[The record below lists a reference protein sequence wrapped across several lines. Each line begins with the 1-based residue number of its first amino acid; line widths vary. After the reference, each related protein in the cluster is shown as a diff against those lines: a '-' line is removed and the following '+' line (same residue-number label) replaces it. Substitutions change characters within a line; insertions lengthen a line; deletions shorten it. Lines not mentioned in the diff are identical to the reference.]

1 MKHRPEGVSIIA
13 VVYYIVSV
21 PGLAIA
27 CFVLVMVA
35 GLLYSLFDAGQGQIW
50 LILALV
56 FVLAISIAW
65 SIFADLAGWRL
76 WNLKSWER
84 WLAIILAVLSLGAF
98 PVGTIFGVLVVWYL
112 GFNEDAK
119 RAFA

>member
-1 MKHRPEGVSIIA
+1 MKHRPEGISIIA
-13 VVYYIVSV
+13 VIYFIASV

-27 CFVLVMVA
+27 CFVLLLAA
-35 GLLYSLFDAGQGQIW
+35 GMLYSLFDAGQGQIW

-56 FVLAISIAW
+56 FVLAIAIAW
-65 SIFADLAGWRL
+65 SIIAFLTGWGL
-76 WNLKSWER
+76 WNLKSWGR

-98 PVGTIFGVLVVWYL
+98 PVGTIFGVLVIWYL